1 MMKTRL
7 TENTYGKL
15 DFKYRNFAKT
25 THLNVLLKQLN
36 RIRNNKDNYGYFIQ
50 ANINNT
56 ISNILAFNPTKSQI
70 SKLFHDSNNS
80 LFGYKSF
87 NLVAAKYLN

>member
-1 MMKTRL
+1 MKTQL
-7 TENTYGKL
+7 TEDTYGKL
-15 DFKYRNFAKT
+15 NFKYRNFAKT

-36 RIRNNKDNYGYFIQ
+36 GVKNRKDNCGYFLR

-56 ISNILAFNPTKSQI
+56 FSNILAFNPTESQVK
-70 SKLFHDSNNS
+70 KLFHNSNNS

-87 NLVAAKYLN
+87 NLVEANKFN